1 MKGKSE
7 GQTFDIAI
15 ITMASATT
23 TTSFNLNPVGEGYKK
38 TTTGDE
44 RQLLSEGEFFDL
56 QEINV
61 HCLYVQIIEIFFG
74 IVRIL
79 LKVDC
84 LQSPFLDI
92 LREIWINKLTK
103 CFG

>member
-1 MKGKSE
+1 MKGKAE

-61 HCLYVQIIEIFFG
+61 HCLYVQIIEIFLWNCAHSLEGGLSSIAFFRYFKG
-74 IVRIL
+74 DMD
-79 LKVDC
+79 K
-84 LQSPFLDI
+84 
-92 LREIWINKLTK
+92 
-103 CFG
+103 